1 MVTTLKR
8 KHRAHVSVAL
18 LPVGS
23 TGAPWT
29 TVTFRNGPAWSTSKV
44 PLAMAARRKYPRGPL
59 TAARVIRDGG
69 DRTTTVPSVRKRR
82 GFTIFGQTAWAPA
95 SQVRFV
101 ASLRLPRPTR
111 IC

>member
-1 MVTTLKR
+1 M
-8 KHRAHVSVAL
+8 
-18 LPVGS
+18 
-23 TGAPWT
+23 
-29 TVTFRNGPAWSTSKV
+29 
-44 PLAMAARRKYPRGPL
+44 
-59 TAARVIRDGG
+59 IRDGG